1 MKRWAF
7 ILAGIV
13 IGLSVLTYV
22 AGLFIPRDHVAAMSI
37 DLNKDPSTIWSMISD
52 FGSTAKWRTDVS
64 AVRMD
69 PPVDGKVRF
78 TESGGQGSVQFEVVS
93 QQPPFRQSV
102 RVVDDDQP
110 FGGVW
115 TWQLEPL
122 EGGSAPKTRLT
133 ITEAGFIKSPIFR
146 TMGKF
151 FFSPTDT
158 IESYLTALAKALG
171 DNASPPRHVR

>member
-1 MKRWAF
+1 MKRWLF
-7 ILAGIV
+7 IAGGVILGLLLLAYAAGI
-13 IGLSVLTYV
+13 
-22 AGLFIPRDHVAAMSI
+22 FIPRDHVAAMSI
-37 DLNKDPSTIWSMISD
+37 DLNKDPGTIWAMISD
-52 FGSTAKWRTDVS
+52 FGNTTKWRTDIS

-69 PPVDGKVRF
+69 APVDGKVRF
-78 TESGGQGSVQFEVVS
+78 TESGGQGDIQFEVIS
-93 QQPPFRQSV
+93 QQSMFRQSV

-115 TWQLEPL
+115 TWQLERIL
-122 EGGSAPKTRLT
+122 DGAAPKTRLT

-158 IESYLTALAKALG
+158 IESYLRALAKALG
-171 DNASPPRHVR
+171 ENASPQHVR

>member
-1 MKRWAF
+1 MKRWIF
-7 ILAGIV
+7 ILAAII
-13 IGLSVLTYV
+13 IGLPLTAYV
-22 AGLFIPRDHVAAMSI
+22 AGIFLPRNHVAAMSI
-37 DLNKDPSTIWSMISD
+37 DLTKDPATIWSLISD
-52 FGSTAKWRTDVS
+52 FGNTTKWRTDIS

-69 PPVDGKVRF
+69 APVDGKLRF
-78 TESGGQGSVQFEVVS
+78 TESGAQGDVQFEVVS
-93 QQPPFRQSV
+93 QHPPFRQSV

-115 TWQLEPL
+115 TWQLEPG
-122 EGGSAPKTRLT
+122 EGRAQTRLT

-146 TMGKF
+146 TMGTL

-171 DNASPPRHVR
+171 ETASPQHVR

>member
-1 MKRWAF
+1 MKRWLF
-7 ILAGIV
+7 IVGGIILGV
-13 IGLSVLTYV
+13 VVLTYV
-22 AGLFIPRDHVAAMSI
+22 AGIFISRDHVAAMSI
-37 DLNKDPSTIWSMISD
+37 ELNKDPGTIWSMISD
-52 FGSTAKWRTDVS
+52 FGNTPKWRTDIS
-64 AVRMD
+64 SVRMD

-78 TESGGQGSVQFEVVS
+78 TESGGQGDVQFEVVS
-93 QQPPFRQSV
+93 QQMLFRQSV

-115 TWQLEPL
+115 TWQLERLLDGP
-122 EGGSAPKTRLT
+122 APKTRLT

-146 TMGKF
+146 TMGML

-171 DNASPPRHVR
+171 ETALPQHVR